1 MRPLTGANRCAFFA
15 NRTKIA
21 KYYAPIRVIA
31 ATLADGQ
38 HYTLAQLR
46 DIAGTTCARKSISLL
61 KEQGYKI
68 VSKRIPH
75 RHNIKE
81 YWIEKGGQA

>member
-1 MRPLTGANRCAFFA
+1 MRPLLGANRCAFFA
-15 NRTKIA
+15 SRTKIA

-31 ATLADGQ
+31 ATLADGR

-61 KEQGYKI
+61 REQGYNI

-75 RHNIKE
+75 KRGKKE
-81 YWIEKGGQA
+81 YWMEGGEK